1 MRHFELGTHRPSA
14 GLVGALQIG
23 HAQEDVCALTGADAH
38 AAGTVGADEL
48 VRAHAQIISATS
60 KAMFSGVMA
69 SPIAMRIS
77 EPAKLSLAVCT
88 VSFRVSSRCWALA
101 RISSSTSR
109 FFSRRSF
116 MAIHSKADVERMAR
130 RLTERY
136 EALLKVMDG
145 VRETT
150 HTTATGSVPGV
161 IVRSEDIRYAVD
173 DVATGIRE
181 IKSRLG
187 KG

>member
-1 MRHFELGTHRPSA
+1 
-14 GLVGALQIG
+14 
-23 HAQEDVCALTGADAH
+23 
-38 AAGTVGADEL
+38 
-48 VRAHAQIISATS
+48 
-60 KAMFSGVMA
+60 
-69 SPIAMRIS
+69 
-77 EPAKLSLAVCT
+77 
-88 VSFRVSSRCWALA
+88 
-101 RISSSTSR
+101 
-109 FFSRRSF
+109 
-116 MAIHSKADVERMAR
+116 MAR